1 MEKKYIHVIIDHHNN
16 AVGAF
21 YNFNDAREE
30 VRKHL
35 KKYYK
40 EYKEDY
46 VNPTLTRFFSNDNL
60 VRKIERI
67 IIK

>member
-1 MEKKYIHVIIDHHNN
+1 MEKKYIFVIIDHHNN

-21 YNFNDAREE
+21 FNYHDARKE

-40 EYKEDY
+40 EYREDY
-46 VNPTLTRFFSNDNL
+46 VNPTLTRFFSKKNL
-60 VRKIERI
+60 IRKIEQI
-67 IIK
+67 ILK